1 MATADHTP
9 FTQARMGSVSRVK
22 RQPAK
27 FQVRDRS
34 AFRRYSASSA
44 ARHRSQ
50 SSNLLISGLLL
61 IAVAYW
67 LGLLMGAA
75 ALRP

>member
-9 FTQARMGSVSRVK
+9 FTQARLGSVSRVK

-34 AFRRYSASSA
+34 ALRRPSALSAS
-44 ARHRSQ
+44 RPRSQ
-50 SSNLLISGLLL
+50 FSNLLISGLLL
-61 IAVAYW
+61 VAVVYW

-75 ALRP
+75 LQP